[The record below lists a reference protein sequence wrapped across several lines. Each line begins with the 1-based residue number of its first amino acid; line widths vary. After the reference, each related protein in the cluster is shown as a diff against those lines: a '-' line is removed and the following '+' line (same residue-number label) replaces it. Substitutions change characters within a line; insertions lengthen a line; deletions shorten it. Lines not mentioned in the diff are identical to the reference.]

1 MFNDKS
7 LSAPQFSH
15 RSLIQLNREPSQA
28 RPKPSQAERAEKQ
41 SRTSGERAPSAPG
54 SNDVFFGK
62 LEAVSSSS
70 ITTSPHSKS
79 FVQPHALTIMNM
91 CICLI
96 WRFTRVPTLG
106 EKLIFGFLK
115 LKWGRSIPEIEK
127 KTLWHD
133 RFVMADAKITNLNIG
148 YTKLLV

>member
-15 RSLIQLNREPSQA
+15 RSLIQLNRA
-28 RPKPSQAERAEKQ
+28 TPSQAERAEQQ

-79 FVQPHALTIMNM
+79 FVQPHALTIMNTDM
-91 CICLI
+91 TIHKGSNAE
-96 WRFTRVPTLG
+96 TAG
-106 EKLIFGFLK
+106 K
-115 LKWGRSIPEIEK
+115 
-127 KTLWHD
+127 
-133 RFVMADAKITNLNIG
+133 NLSSG
-148 YTKLLV
+148 S